1 MQPISLIEK
10 HFNKYLITFLLQFSS
25 FAKRIFHMGTEYEKC
40 MSGNPFIGSKDP
52 QITEMILRTRRLLMQ
67 FNATDYADTKRKQ
80 ELLREIF
87 GSMGKG
93 VHVDIDFHCEYGKH
107 IFVGDKVI
115 INMNCTFVDNNRID
129 IGNNVLIAPN
139 VQIYTATHSIKIN
152 ERMVHEWSESEE
164 ICRTYALPVKIED
177 GVWIGGGSIILP
189 GVIIGQ
195 NSVIGAGSVVTHS
208 IPANCVAVG
217 NPCRVI
223 KQINNE

>member
-40 MSGNPFIGSKDP
+40 MSGKPFIGSKDP

-93 VHVDIDFHCEYGKH
+93 VHVDIDFLVNTG
-107 IFVGDKVI
+107 
-115 INMNCTFVDNNRID
+115 NTF
-129 IGNNVLIAPN
+129 L
-139 VQIYTATHSIKIN
+139 
-152 ERMVHEWSESEE
+152 
-164 ICRTYALPVKIED
+164 
-177 GVWIGGGSIILP
+177 
-189 GVIIGQ
+189 
-195 NSVIGAGSVVTHS
+195 
-208 IPANCVAVG
+208 
-217 NPCRVI
+217 
-223 KQINNE
+223 

>member
-1 MQPISLIEK
+1 ME
-10 HFNKYLITFLLQFSS
+10 
-25 FAKRIFHMGTEYEKC
+25 TEYEKC
-40 MSGNPFIGSKDP
+40 MSGKPFIGSKDP

-129 IGNNVLIAPN
+129 IGNNVLIGSNSMIMYDVTIGDN
-139 VQIYTATHSIKIN
+139 VIIAAGSCVTKDVPANSIVGGVPAKVIGSFDDYEKKFMEKTKAYPWLRQGYSIYDKKLVKLQ
-152 ERMVHEWSESEE
+152 EQYFWSEQK
-164 ICRTYALPVKIED
+164 P
-177 GVWIGGGSIILP
+177 
-189 GVIIGQ
+189 
-195 NSVIGAGSVVTHS
+195 
-208 IPANCVAVG
+208 
-217 NPCRVI
+217 
-223 KQINNE
+223 

>member
-25 FAKRIFHMGTEYEKC
+25 FAERIFYMETEYEKC
-40 MSGNPFIGSKDP
+40 MSGKPFIGSKDP

-152 ERMVHEWSESEE
+152 ERMVHEWS
-164 ICRTYALPVKIED
+164 
-177 GVWIGGGSIILP
+177 
-189 GVIIGQ
+189 
-195 NSVIGAGSVVTHS
+195 
-208 IPANCVAVG
+208 
-217 NPCRVI
+217 
-223 KQINNE
+223 